1 MANKILIVDT
11 DESFVSSLKDGIGKQ
26 LRDCNV
32 SAVSNGMDAHKI
44 LRSEP
49 VSMVIAGFNR
59 NNPIASDLLSL
70 IIRNHPELPCIAV
83 CEENGSQVRSEVLS
97 LGAMACIKKSPDIK
111 NIIACAV
118 AFLDPGSAGGKL
130 LNISP
135 SSFLQIIQIEE
146 RTCTITVKQS
156 DSDKTGLMFF
166 SDGVLMEAKTNEKS
180 GQEAA
185 LEMLL
190 WDEADIGI
198 HNYCPVQ
205 ANRINTSLEALLIEA
220 TRLNDE
226 ANIELF
232 DPEIED
238 IDNNFDNQ
246 VITDDEGPE
255 EEIIFFDR
263 VCERLKGRKGIA
275 GVSIDSSWK
284 PLIDFCSDFSALFD
298 YGKLKT
304 CYVSQ
309 KAPNND
315 IILIPKSGTIA
326 ISVEKGS
333 IRDLMIDMALES
345 QED

>member
-1 MANKILIVDT
+1 
-11 DESFVSSLKDGIGKQ
+11 
-26 LRDCNV
+26 
-32 SAVSNGMDAHKI
+32 
-44 LRSEP
+44 
-49 VSMVIAGFNR
+49 
-59 NNPIASDLLSL
+59 
-70 IIRNHPELPCIAV
+70 
-83 CEENGSQVRSEVLS
+83 
-97 LGAMACIKKSPDIK
+97 
-111 NIIACAV
+111 
-118 AFLDPGSAGGKL
+118 
-130 LNISP
+130 
-135 SSFLQIIQIEE
+135 
-146 RTCTITVKQS
+146 
-156 DSDKTGLMFF
+156 
-166 SDGVLMEAKTNEKS
+166 
-180 GQEAA
+180 
-185 LEMLL
+185 MLL

-333 IRDLMIDMALES
+333 IRDLMIDMALEC